1 MKNFCNL
8 SVFILL
14 FSFSPLSAEMIT
26 VAPEYEE
33 RYENILEEL
42 RCLVCQNQTVAES
55 ASDLANDLRVEV
67 KEMLEN
73 GSSDQE
79 ILDFMSD
86 RYGDFVLYRPP
97 IKSHTLLL
105 WLGPFLFLIGGIII
119 AIGMIRKRAKSIPA
133 DTLNE
138 QDKERLQSLLHTDD
152 QEDR

>member
-1 MKNFCNL
+1 MKTYIYYPL
-8 SVFILL
+8 WILL
-14 FSFSPLSAEMIT
+14 FSFSSLSAEMIT

-33 RYENILEEL
+33 RYEDILEEL

-97 IKSHTLLL
+97 IKTHTLLL
-105 WLGPFLFLIGGIII
+105 WLGPFLFLIGGIVI
-119 AIGMIRKRAKSIPA
+119 AIGMIRKRSKSIPA

-138 QDKERLQSLLHTDD
+138 EDKERLQSLLHADD
-152 QEDR
+152 QQDR